1 MWSIIN
7 EIRRRGTMNGDQ
19 VSKYSRFTLLRKE
32 KSAGGCLARA
42 IEYGHIAIVGTTFVN
57 GKQYNI
63 YA

>member
-1 MWSIIN
+1 MWDIVN
-7 EIRRRGTMNGDQ
+7 EIKKQGTMNGNQ
-19 VSKYSRFTLLRKE
+19 VSKYSRFTLLKNK

-42 IEYGHIAIVGTTFVN
+42 IQYGYIKIVGTTYVN